1 MIDEIES
8 RTSGQIR
15 SDDLISRKTAVGP
28 GRIMVDETRVYQMA
42 REYNMNPSLARK
54 LLEQARDVPALRIGR
69 RYRDMT
75 GGDAGGEAYS
85 SGLHRR
91 LRTNKRDRSGHSE
104 TEEEA

>member
-1 MIDEIES
+1 MIDES
-8 RTSGQIR
+8 RIT
-15 SDDLISRKTAVGP
+15 D
-28 GRIMVDETRVYQMA
+28 MA

-54 LLEQARDVPALRIGR
+54 LLAEARDVPALRYGK
-69 RYRDMT
+69 RYKEMM
-75 GGDAGGEAYS
+75 GGEAGGEAYS